1 MLSRKEYFAR
11 TEDQL
16 RTKLVTGGVAIF
28 RERMDRKDS
37 KREDK
42 RKTPVMT
49 LRDAFELR
57 KLRERAANGCTE
69 DDNGGLD
76 ADANVTEG
84 DVAAAMA
91 GVSLQ
96 DTPTTLN
103 QAEEA
108 EEDALEEEETV
119 EETPTEPEPEDPVKV
134 QAALDA
140 AREKKRL
147 QDIESRRMRSKQQ
160 EKQAQPKYQ
169 EMMARRAT
177 LPAFQMKDMILDAID
192 KHSVVVI
199 SGDTGKALAL
209 FCMQFYVP
217 FPLISIVIFFHGSP
231 F

>member
-28 RERMDRKDS
+28 RERLDRKDS

-57 KLRERAANGCTE
+57 KLRERAANGDTE
-69 DDNGGLD
+69 DGNGGIGE
-76 ADANVTEG
+76 N
-84 DVAAAMA
+84 AAKSMA
-91 GVSLQ
+91 GMSLQ
-96 DTPTTLN
+96 DTPATLKPP
-103 QAEEA
+103 APPVEE
-108 EEDALEEEETV
+108 ELPEEEEV
-119 EETPTEPEPEDPVKV
+119 IEEDTPEPEPEDPAKI
-134 QAALDA
+134 QAALEA
-140 AREKKRL
+140 AHEKKRL

-160 EKQAQPKYQ
+160 EKQSQPKYQ

-177 LPAFQMKDMILDAID
+177 LPAYQMKDTILEAID

-199 SGDTGKALAL
+199 SGDTGEFSVVFCACLFIFALKEQDE
-209 FCMQFYVP
+209 M
-217 FPLISIVIFFHGSP
+217 SP
-231 F
+231 K